1 MHRDSAMED
10 GRRFPRSTCSIA
22 SRQKR
27 VCTLLFRVS
36 AGIHDT
42 NRRIESRPLDV
53 QSNKRKAKAS
63 SPPIILNRLKTKQEK
78 GRGVVAQRVVA
89 TDGHGSTALA
99 RAAARSRSDVT
110 VPSPR
115 HKALFLDASKGAG
128 ILRSP
133 QTAREMVRDNGT
145 RCKVRILVQ
154 STT

>member
-1 MHRDSAMED
+1 MHRDSAVVD

-53 QSNKRKAKAS
+53 QNNKRKAKAS

-78 GRGVVAQRVVA
+78 SRGVVALRQTTA
-89 TDGHGSTALA
+89 GHGSTALA